1 MLKAKDPEMV
11 ELGLTILTKY
21 LDSFK
26 KYKLF
31 KQDHFPTTKSK
42 DWRGGYTT
50 IASTVIPYPLQVQIH
65 AIAKLNEL
73 ERRLGNKNEQ
83 SGKDI

>member
-31 KQDHFPTTKSK
+31 KEDHFPTKKTK
-42 DWRGGYTT
+42 DWRGGQVT
-50 IASTVIPYPLQVQIH
+50 IASSAIPYPLQIKIH
-65 AIAKLNEL
+65 GIAKLNEM
-73 ERRLGNKNEQ
+73 ERRLGNKKEDNER
-83 SGKDI
+83 S